1 MKTRNSAYMQG
12 ERRFAMESRHH
23 DTMTTLYTRIST
35 KCDDA
40 SRTTS
45 SLRTN
50 HDNEYSIQDP
60 TITTPISSVFCLSLH
75 LSPAISSVGE
85 LDHDLT
91 A

>member
-12 ERRFAMESRHH
+12 ERRFAMRSRHH

-60 TITTPISSVFCLSLH
+60 TITTPILLSSVFLYIFH
-75 LSPAISSVGE
+75 LQSPLLENLI
-85 LDHDLT
+85 T
-91 A
+91 I